1 MNTSSSSVFELTWA
15 VPPEKSLSRFC
26 NKPLFTSSFI
36 QVPVQ
41 LSQVSTVLGGSAVS
55 SLYRAKTSVTK
66 HSYVISRMNENSYN
80 PVFRIMSAMF
90 LWGGKAAALFS
101 LPLPLVRPSAEMSK
115 GTYILMYHF
124 RWHLGVSKLD
134 KVTSSWEELLL
145 DCPLVCLFKHEAMKR
160 DKRYHMPVTLVI
172 TWNQR
177 RSLNIIN
184 KKVSKNEMV
193 LKKLL

>member
-1 MNTSSSSVFELTWA
+1 
-15 VPPEKSLSRFC
+15 LSRFC

-90 LWGGKAAALFS
+90 L
-101 LPLPLVRPSAEMSK
+101 
-115 GTYILMYHF
+115 
-124 RWHLGVSKLD
+124 
-134 KVTSSWEELLL
+134 
-145 DCPLVCLFKHEAMKR
+145 
-160 DKRYHMPVTLVI
+160 
-172 TWNQR
+172 
-177 RSLNIIN
+177 
-184 KKVSKNEMV
+184 
-193 LKKLL
+193 